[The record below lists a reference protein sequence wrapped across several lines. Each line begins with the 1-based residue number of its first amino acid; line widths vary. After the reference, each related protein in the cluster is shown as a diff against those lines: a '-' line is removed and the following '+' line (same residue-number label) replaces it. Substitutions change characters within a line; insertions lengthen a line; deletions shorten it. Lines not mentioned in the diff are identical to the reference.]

1 MKLALPALLL
11 AGAAAAAPSVP
22 NASPP
27 AAPAAASGT
36 FEDRKVKL
44 AVAGAYAFRDKSAG
58 TGDDRVIQVA
68 VSNTKFVPAAL
79 DDYFDRQHAINTLFA
94 DDESKVVYFE
104 LDDSGKYHGLSYYF
118 GPGVG
123 CGYCFD
129 SSVKCTVRAVDGR
142 LKGELSYRGDDRRF
156 QVQLDVP
163 IPPKEWG
170 EALPKDGGEPGKAYL
185 AYHRAFEKR
194 DKKTLYALLDAAERA
209 RWEKYNAE
217 NKVDEWL
224 DYRWKEEH
232 SELTSIRVTGGFVN
246 GERAVVL
253 FDGKNGYIDA
263 LHGEAQLRRE
273 GGEWLVGGEMVSVGT
288 R

>member
-1 MKLALPALLL
+1 MSRVARAALLMLSAAAVLSALPE
-11 AGAAAAAPSVP
+11 
-22 NASPP
+22 PP
-27 AAPAAASGT
+27 APGTASGT
-36 FEDRKVKL
+36 FDDGKVKL
-44 AVAGAYAFRDKSAG
+44 QIAGAYAFREKTAG
-58 TGDDRVIQVA
+58 VGDARVIQVA

-79 DDYFDRQHAINTLFA
+79 DDYYDRQHAINTLFA
-94 DDESKVVYFE
+94 DEESRVVYFE
-104 LDDSGKYHGLSYYF
+104 LDDAGKYHGLSYYF
-118 GPGVG
+118 GPGDG

-129 SSVKCTVRAVDGR
+129 SSVKSTVKAVDGR
-142 LKGELSYRGDDRRF
+142 LKGELSYKGDDRRF
-156 QVQLDVP
+156 EIRLDVP

-170 EALPKDGGEPGKAYL
+170 AALPKDGGEPGKAYL
-185 AYHRAFEKR
+185 AYHRALEKR
-194 DKKTLYALLDAAERA
+194 DKKALYALLDAEERA

-232 SELTSIRVTGGFVN
+232 TEMTQIRITGGFVD
-246 GERAVVL
+246 GDRAVVL

-273 GGEWLVGGEMVSVGT
+273 GGAWLVGGDMVSVGA

>member
-1 MKLALPALLL
+1 VTQRAVALLL
-11 AGAAAAAPSVP
+11 LAAATALAAPP
-22 NASPP
+22 EAS
-27 AAPAAASGT
+27 APVSASGT

-44 AVAGAYAFRDKSAG
+44 QIAGAYAFRDKTAG

-68 VSNTKFVPAAL
+68 VSNSKFVPATL
-79 DDYFDRQHAINTLFA
+79 DEYYDRRHAINTLFA
-94 DDESKVVYFE
+94 DEESRVVYLE
-104 LDDSGKYHGLSYYF
+104 LDDAGRYHGLSYYF

-129 SSVKCTVRAVDGR
+129 STVKSTVKPVDGR

-156 QVQLDVP
+156 RIDIDVP

-170 EALPKDGGEPGKAYL
+170 TPLPKDGGDPGKSYL
-185 AYHRAFEKR
+185 AYHRALEKR
-194 DKKTLYALLDAAERA
+194 DKNALYSLLDAEERA
-209 RWEKYNAE
+209 RWDKYNAQG
-217 NKVDEWL
+217 KVDEWL

-232 SELTSIRVTGGFVN
+232 TEMTSIRITGGFVN
-246 GERAVVL
+246 GDRAVVL

-273 GGEWLVGGEMVSVGT
+273 DGAWLVGGDMVRVGA

>member
-1 MKLALPALLL
+1 MLL
-11 AGAAAAAPSVP
+11 ATGATSLAAPPSE
-22 NASPP
+22 S
-27 AAPAAASGT
+27 APATASGT

-44 AVAGAYAFRDKSAG
+44 ALAGAYAFRDKSAG

-129 SSVKCTVRAVDGR
+129 SSVKSTVRAVDGR

-163 IPPKEWG
+163 IPPREWG

-185 AYHRAFEKR
+185 AYHRALEKR
-194 DKKTLYALLDAAERA
+194 DKKALYALLDAEERA

-217 NKVDEWL
+217 GKVDEWL

-232 SELTSIRVTGGFVN
+232 SELTSIRITGGFVD

-273 GGEWLVGGEMVSVGT
+273 GGEWLVGGEMVSVGA

>member
-1 MKLALPALLL
+1 MALL
-11 AGAAAAAPSVP
+11 ATGATSLAAPPRES
-22 NASPP
+22 
-27 AAPAAASGT
+27 APAAASGT

-44 AVAGAYAFRDKSAG
+44 TLAGAYAFRDKSAG

-129 SSVKCTVRAVDGR
+129 SSVKSTVRAVDGR

-185 AYHRAFEKR
+185 AYHRALEKR

-263 LHGEAQLRRE
+263 LHGEAQLRHE
-273 GGEWLVGGEMVSVGT
+273 GGEWLVGGEMVSVGA

>member
-1 MKLALPALLL
+1 MRRVLPVLFLIAV
-11 AGAAAAAPSVP
+11 GAVVTAAPSEPVP
-22 NASPP
+22 GT
-27 AAPAAASGT
+27 ASGT

-44 AVAGAYAFRDKSAG
+44 QLAGAYAFRDKSAG
-58 TGDDRVIQVA
+58 TSDDRVIRVA
-68 VSNTKFVPAAL
+68 VSNAKFVPAAL
-79 DDYFDRQHAINTLFA
+79 DDYYDRAHAINTLFA
-94 DDESKVVYFE
+94 DNEDKVVFFE
-104 LDDSGKYHGLSYYF
+104 LDDAGKYHGLSYYF

-123 CGYCFD
+123 CGFCFD
-129 SSVKCTVRAVDGR
+129 STVKSTVRAVDGR

-156 QVQLDVP
+156 QLQLDVP

-170 EALPKDGGEPGKAYL
+170 QALPKDGGEPGKAYL
-185 AYHRAFEKR
+185 AYHRALEKR
-194 DKKTLYALLDAAERA
+194 DKKALYALLDAEERA

-232 SELTSIRVTGGFVN
+232 TELTSIRITGGFVD
-246 GERAVVL
+246 GDRAVVL

-273 GGEWLVGGEMVSVGT
+273 GGQWLVGGDMVSVGA